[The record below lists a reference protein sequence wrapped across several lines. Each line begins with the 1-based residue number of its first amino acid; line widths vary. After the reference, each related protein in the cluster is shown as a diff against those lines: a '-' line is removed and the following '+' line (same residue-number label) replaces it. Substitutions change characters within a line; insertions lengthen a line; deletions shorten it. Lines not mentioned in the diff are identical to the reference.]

1 MKACFLMSRQLALP
15 PTLPPRLVNREAAA
29 AYVNLSP
36 NTFDELVRGGKMP
49 KLKQLTGKRQAWD
62 VRALDVCV
70 DQLPTV
76 GGDTADDT
84 WSDVDAP

>member
-1 MKACFLMSRQLALP
+1 
-15 PTLPPRLVNREAAA
+15 
-29 AYVNLSP
+29 
-36 NTFDELVRGGKMP
+36 MP

-62 VRALDVCV
+62 VRALDACV